1 MHFVIGSNPS
11 FQITTRFHLLSQYVN
26 RSATLPHVQFIWAR
40 STYTSQGRSW
50 YTKWL
55 TVVERSP
62 VVTRFDT
69 REFLD
74 IGGFVNIRLRMDD
87 DKMNGYMY
95 QVIRPCL

>member
-1 MHFVIGSNPS
+1 MAFTQPRD
-11 FQITTRFHLLSQYVN
+11 Q
-26 RSATLPHVQFIWAR
+26 TLAQHCISSHEQPN
-40 STYTSQGRSW
+40 SKQGRSW

-95 QVIRPCL
+95 QVG

>member
-1 MHFVIGSNPS
+1 M
-11 FQITTRFHLLSQYVN
+11 
-26 RSATLPHVQFIWAR
+26 
-40 STYTSQGRSW
+40 
-50 YTKWL
+50 
-55 TVVERSP
+55 VERSP

-95 QVIRPCL
+95 QVSISTSRLRLSRSLRGAVSSISFMRANANSIISIISNILDRRLLKYSVLY

>member
-1 MHFVIGSNPS
+1 M
-11 FQITTRFHLLSQYVN
+11 FQINFRFHFY
-26 RSATLPHVQFIWAR
+26 
-40 STYTSQGRSW
+40 YMKQGRSW

-95 QVIRPCL
+95 QVGVEYV